1 MTDFITSLNDSYWGV
16 VVWILVAAGVYFGI
30 RTIVV
35 QIRLLPHM
43 FGAVTEPPSQ
53 DDDVLA
59 RGAAAH
65 AGEKGTK
72 APEKSI
78 SPFKAFTISAAS
90 RVGTGNVAGVA
101 VAITLGGPGAVFWMW
116 MIAILGG
123 ATAFIEATLA
133 QLYKTRDYA
142 ANAYRGGP
150 AYYMTRGLNAK
161 WLAVIFGV
169 VITITF
175 GFINNALQTNSIV
188 SSVATSV
195 DSDTTTMKVV
205 IGVAVALLTA
215 MIVFGGVQRIAS
227 FTQIFVPFMAIAYIL
242 LGLLVIGMN
251 ISEIP
256 AVIGDII
263 GGAFGFKEFAGATVG
278 AAFMNG
284 MRRGLFSNEA
294 GQGSAPNAAGTAAVS
309 HPCKQGLV
317 QTLGVYFDTLIVCSV
332 TAFII
337 LLSNPTFGTDVEGAK
352 LTQDSM
358 AAQVGDWGTHA
369 VTLILF
375 FLAFSSVIG
384 NYYLAQSNVEYFTK
398 NPVVMLVFRSLVV
411 ICVFLGAIVDVPVI
425 WALADTGA
433 ATMVVLNLC
442 ALIPLCP
449 VVLKLLRNYSLQK
462 REGIDPVFRRSMIPG
477 LKNVECWDDKDDSF
491 EAVGTVGLRI

>member
-1 MTDFITSLNDSYWGV
+1 MTDFITSLNDGYWGV
-16 VVWILVAAGVYFGI
+16 VVWILLAAGVYFGV
-30 RTIVV
+30 RTVVV
-35 QIRLLPHM
+35 QLRLLPHM
-43 FGAVTEPPSQ
+43 FRAVTEQPYEE
-53 DDDVLA
+53 DEILA
-59 RGAAAH
+59 
-65 AGEKGTK
+65 AGRAEAG
-72 APEKSI
+72 PQKSI

-133 QLYKTRDYA
+133 QLYKTRDYTS
-142 ANAYRGGP
+142 NAYRGGP
-150 AYYMTRGLNAK
+150 AYYMTRGLNAR

-169 VITITF
+169 VITVTF

-188 SSVATSV
+188 SSVGTSV
-195 DSDTTTMKVV
+195 GSDATALKVV

-251 ISEIP
+251 ISDLP
-256 AVIGDII
+256 RVIGDIV
-263 GGAFGFKEFAGATVG
+263 GGAFGLREFAGATVG

-294 GQGSAPNAAGTAAVS
+294 GQGSAPNAAGTAAAS

-337 LLSNPTFGTDVEGAK
+337 LLSHPTYGTEVEGAK
-352 LTQDSM
+352 LTQDSV
-358 AAQVGDWGTHA
+358 ASQVGDWGIHA

-411 ICVFLGAIVDVPVI
+411 VCVFLGALVDVPAI

-442 ALIPLCP
+442 ALVPLCP
-449 VVLKLLRNYSLQK
+449 VVLKLLRNYRIQK
-462 REGIDPVFRRSMIPG
+462 KQGLDPVFRRSMIPG
-477 LKNVECWDDKDDSF
+477 LKNVECWDDKDETFDAADPVS
-491 EAVGTVGLRI
+491 LRG